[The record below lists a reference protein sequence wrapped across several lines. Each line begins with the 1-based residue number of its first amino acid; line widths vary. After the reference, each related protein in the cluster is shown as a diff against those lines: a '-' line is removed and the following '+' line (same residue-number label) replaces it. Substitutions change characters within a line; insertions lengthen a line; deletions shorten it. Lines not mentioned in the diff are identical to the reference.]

1 MKFFDLK
8 DFMDS
13 NESVDLLC
21 SLILLIVEL
30 NDFNTILSPIRPI
43 ETFIYNVCRFQ
54 DLNKI
59 RIKNWR
65 LYVLQASL
73 KIVFSSTEIFHEN
86 YWFCSR
92 VVVLWPENQMVP

>member
-1 MKFFDLK
+1 
-8 DFMDS
+8 MDS

-54 DLNKI
+54 YLNKI
-59 RIKNWR
+59 RIKN
-65 LYVLQASL
+65 
-73 KIVFSSTEIFHEN
+73 
-86 YWFCSR
+86 
-92 VVVLWPENQMVP
+92 